1 MNDSEKNRE
10 QLILEVTEMRDRV
23 AKLETSKNL
32 DHYRT
37 LAESTSDIVYIL
49 DKDGSLL
56 YANRS
61 AAERI
66 GISQEALVGKKQE
79 DLFPPEMARLHLE
92 RIRRIFE
99 TAEAGERDELFQ
111 FGPKKIWLNV
121 RSIPLKDEQGRVV
134 SVMGVCRDVT
144 DRKQAEEALR
154 KAHDELEERVTERT
168 AELSKTTEALRRS
181 EERFRSYFELGLMG
195 MAVSGR
201 DRRWLEINDRL
212 CEILGYSRNELL
224 QKNFSDLMHPGD
236 RKAGSK
242 TYQALMAGEIDNCT
256 VERRYIRKDGNVVYL
271 TVFAKSFHSEDGKVD
286 HILALFEDVT
296 QHKKAQQALQKEH
309 RTLKHLLQSSDHE
322 RQLIAYEIHD
332 GLAQQLAGAIMQFQI
347 FDHLK
352 ETKPGDAAKA
362 YNAGVTMLHQGH
374 FEARRLIHGVRPP
387 ILDES
392 GVVEAVAHLV
402 HEESRQKGPKI
413 EFQSR
418 VVFDRL
424 APILENA
431 IYRIIQEALTNA
443 RIHSK
448 SKKVRVGL
456 LQKNEHVRI
465 VVRDWGIGFSP
476 DDVKEN
482 CYGLEG
488 IRERARLLGG
498 KCSIR
503 TVPGKGTQ
511 ISVELPLV
519 ARD

>member
-1 MNDSEKNRE
+1 
-10 QLILEVTEMRDRV
+10 
-23 AKLETSKNL
+23 
-32 DHYRT
+32 
-37 LAESTSDIVYIL
+37 
-49 DKDGSLL
+49 
-56 YANRS
+56 
-61 AAERI
+61 
-66 GISQEALVGKKQE
+66 
-79 DLFPPEMARLHLE
+79 
-92 RIRRIFE
+92 
-99 TAEAGERDELFQ
+99 
-111 FGPKKIWLNV
+111 
-121 RSIPLKDEQGRVV
+121 
-134 SVMGVCRDVT
+134 
-144 DRKQAEEALR
+144 
-154 KAHDELEERVTERT
+154 
-168 AELSKTTEALRRS
+168 
-181 EERFRSYFELGLMG
+181 MG